1 MKVFLSCVSTEFKS
15 YRLKLA
21 NQLGAL
27 KDHPAEVKVQE
38 DFQQGG
44 FTLLEKLADYI
55 RECDLVIH
63 LAGDAC
69 GARPT
74 AEHELTVFH
83 SLGDTPPDPL
93 PGLSYTQWEYRFG
106 LRFERNTLVY
116 LAAPETPRDCAL
128 PVPQTDEE
136 ARLQQSHLQAIRQSG
151 KHRAAFNSYNTLVR
165 EVFHDLGLEPERKI
179 NNLPYKSLGSL
190 FKGRDNFLSKI
201 HDTLGRAELHG
212 FERSATISAP
222 ATAVAIYGLG
232 GSGKTRVAIEYAL
245 HYADEYTAL
254 LFVRADSRAGL
265 QQNLAALS
273 GDTALDLPQKDEP
286 KIEAQM
292 AAVLQW
298 LQQHAAWLMIF
309 DNADTEEA
317 AHEVQDRLGELTL
330 SGQVLVTSRLAN
342 WPSAIGSVSLES
354 LTEADAAAFL
364 LERTQD
370 RRRKTSDDDAQ
381 ARAVGE
387 DLGQLPLALE
397 QAGAYIDK
405 YRLTFADY
413 LAEWQGQRDKVLTWF
428 DERLMQYPMSVAVT
442 WQTSFDSLSEPAR
455 RLLHIL
461 SWLAPDPIPES
472 LLQAGGG
479 PFAMENADQPKT
491 LPDAREALA
500 DLDAHSLVTRADE
513 SPLFSVHRLVQDV
526 TRGSELGNGGQPYLT
541 AALRWL
547 DAVFVSDPSDVRTWP
562 VLVPLAP
569 HALAVARRADT
580 VHIIEPT
587 VLLMNKLGT
596 LYRTQAQYAD
606 AEPLMRRVVEI
617 YKEACGPDHPNVAAG
632 LDNLAV
638 LLRDTNRLGEA
649 EPLMRRALAIDEK
662 VYGPNHPNVASSL
675 NNLAT
680 VLYAT
685 NQLEEAEP
693 VMRRAL
699 AIDEK
704 AYGPDHLD
712 VARDLNNLAELL
724 RFTDRSVEAE
734 PLLRRVLAIDEKV
747 YGPDHPKVA
756 IVLNNLALVLR
767 ATNRIAEAEP
777 LMRRVLAID
786 EKSYGPEH
794 PNVAR
799 DLNNLAVLL
808 RNTSRLVEA
817 EPLMW
822 RALAIDEKSFGPD
835 HPNVA
840 IRLDNL
846 ALLMQDTDRL
856 GDAEP
861 LLRRVVEILAK
872 FRRDTGREHEHF
884 GAILDQYVT
893 LLTHMGYR
901 EEQVLAKLN
910 EVVNRYGLSLGA

>member
-27 KDHPAEVKVQE
+27 KDHPCEVRVQE

-44 FTLLEKLADYI
+44 FTLLDKLADYI
-55 RECDLVIH
+55 RECDLVIQ

-83 SLGDTPPDPL
+83 SLGDAPPDPL
-93 PGLSYTQWEYRFG
+93 PAWSYTQWEYRLG

-136 ARLQQSHLQAIRQSG
+136 ARLQQLHMQAIRQSG
-151 KHRAAFNSYNTLVR
+151 KHRAAFNGYNTLVR

-190 FKGRDNFLSKI
+190 FKGRDNFLGKI

-212 FERSATISAP
+212 FERSATISAS
-222 ATAVAIYGLG
+222 ATAVAMYGLG
-232 GSGKTRVAIEYAL
+232 GSGKTRTAIEYAL
-245 HYADEYTAL
+245 RYADEYTAL

-273 GDTALDLPQKDEP
+273 GDTALDLPQKNEP
-286 KIEAQM
+286 KIEAQI

-317 AHEVQDRLGELTL
+317 VQEVQNRLGELTL
-330 SGQVLVTSRLAN
+330 SGQVLVTSRLSN
-342 WPSAIGSVSLES
+342 WPGAVDSLALDVLEK
-354 LTEADAAAFL
+354 TDAAAFL
-364 LERTQD
+364 LERTAK
-370 RRRKTSDDDAQ
+370 RRKMPDDDHQ
-381 ARAVGE
+381 AIAVAVE
-387 DLGQLPLALE
+387 LGQLPLALE

-413 LAEWQGQRDKVLTWF
+413 LAEWQGQRDKVLAWF

-442 WQTSFDSLSEPAR
+442 WQTSFESLSEPAR

-461 SWLAPDPIPES
+461 AWLAPDPIPES

-479 PFAMENADQPKT
+479 PFALENADQAKT

-526 TRGSELGNGGQPYLT
+526 TRGRELGNVAQPYLT

-547 DAVFVSDPSDVRTWP
+547 DAVFLGDPSDVRTWP

-569 HALAVARRADT
+569 HALAVARRADI

-596 LYRTQAQYAD
+596 LYRAQAQYD
-606 AEPLMRRVVEI
+606 EAEPLMRRVVEI
-617 YKEACGPDHPNVAAG
+617 YNAACEPDHLNVAVSIES
-632 LDNLAV
+632 LAI

-649 EPLMRRALAIDEK
+649 EPLMRRALSIDEK
-662 VYGPNHPNVASSL
+662 VYGPDHPKVAIVL

-685 NQLEEAEP
+685 NRLDEAEP
-693 VMRRAL
+693 LMRRAL

-704 AYGPDHLD
+704 ADGPDHLD
-712 VARDLNNLAELL
+712 IARDLNNLAELL
-724 RFTDRSVEAE
+724 RFTNRSVEAE
-734 PLLRRVLAIDEKV
+734 PLMRRVLAIDEKV

-767 ATNRIAEAEP
+767 AANRIAEAEP

-808 RNTSRLVEA
+808 RNTGRLVEA

-846 ALLMQDTDRL
+846 ALLMQDTNRL
-856 GDAEP
+856 ADAEP

-893 LLTHMGYR
+893 LLTQMGYR
-901 EEQVLAKLN
+901 EEQVRAKLN
-910 EVVNRYGLSLGA
+910 EIANRYGLSLGM